1 MGKDLWFVL
10 HRSLM
15 TLTVL
20 LSIAAV
26 ILVVVEAKLD
36 PLALSSLRINAH
48 PVIGLLCI
56 ILAILQPVMAALRQ
70 GSIFCFRKRKGNFK
84 RKKQV
89 LPKEAPVEKNGYIS
103 FFAAIWEKP
112 FFLIGVFWVG
122 AEHSKTDVAR
132 GIIRYVS
139 YYIILL
145 FM

>member
-36 PLALSSLRINAH
+36 PLALSSLRLNAH

-56 ILAILQPVMAALRQ
+56 ILAILQPVMAALR
-70 GSIFCFRKRKGNFK
+70 
-84 RKKQV
+84 
-89 LPKEAPVEKNGYIS
+89 
-103 FFAAIWEKP
+103 
-112 FFLIGVFWVG
+112 
-122 AEHSKTDVAR
+122 
-132 GIIRYVS
+132 
-139 YYIILL
+139 
-145 FM
+145 

>member
-36 PLALSSLRINAH
+36 PLALSSLRLNAH

-89 LPKEAPVEKNGYIS
+89 LSKEAPVEKNGYIS
-103 FFAAIWEKP
+103 FFCCYLGKYSSSATGKP
-112 FFLIGVFWVG
+112 QRTLG
-122 AEHSKTDVAR
+122 EPC
-132 GIIRYVS
+132 S
-139 YYIILL
+139 YYTIVYYSY
-145 FM
+145 